1 MTYTLFKARV
11 KDFAKWKENFDAIRT
26 KRQEAGIT
34 EKYALRGVD
43 DRNEVVLLLEVKDIA
58 RAKAYIDSPFLKDAM
73 KKGGV
78 IGKPE
83 FRFLNDEYGDLAK
96 VSGL

>member
-1 MTYTLFKARV
+1 MTYALFKARV
-11 KDFAKWKENFDAIRT
+11 KDFAAWKESFDAVKM

-34 EKYALRGVD
+34 ERYVLRGAD
-43 DRNEVVLLLEVKDIA
+43 DRNEVVLLLEVKDLA
-58 RAKAYIDSPFLKDAM
+58 RAKAYFESPFLKNVM
-73 KKGGV
+73 EKGGV

-83 FRFLNDEYGDLAK
+83 FHVFNDEYGELAK